1 MTGKKKLV
9 IGGAV
14 ATALVSAAVVWIF
27 YMPIYKA
34 QNLVKKSLIDPESAR
49 FSEVKYVRETG
60 AVCGL
65 VNGKNKMGGY
75 VGEKPFFVTKE
86 GKVNIEPAVNKKE
99 PKEPEIRMPEISI
112 SISNPSAAIG
122 AFSRWE
128 SDANRQLARYK
139 EEADAYSAELKVRLA
154 YLEEAAKNCEPE

>member
-9 IGGAV
+9 IGGVV

-99 PKEPEIRMPEISI
+99 PKEPEIRMPDIGSG
-112 SISNPSAAIG
+112 SNPFAG
-122 AFSRWE
+122 FSSWQ
-128 SDANRQLARYK
+128 SDTNRQLARYK
-139 EEADAYSAELKVRLA
+139 EASDAYIAELKVRVA

>member
-9 IGGAV
+9 IGGVV

-99 PKEPEIRMPEISI
+99 PKEPEIRMPDIGSG
-112 SISNPSAAIG
+112 SNPFAG
-122 AFSRWE
+122 FSRWE
-128 SDANRQLARYK
+128 SDTNRQLARYK
-139 EEADAYSAELKVRLA
+139 EASDAYIAELKVRLA
-154 YLEEAAKNCEPE
+154 YLEEAEKNCEPK